1 MIAISS
7 PNELE
12 KILKNQLVIQSEL
25 NKNSVLNSLSVY
37 GTTLEKILNKQ
48 IRDSYTTIDSVI
60 IFELTSRPN
69 SESNV
74 TYENSENNLT
84 YYRAYNLKVMI
95 YGDDSPN
102 VANKLFARLNS
113 EIVKDNLQ
121 QLGVN
126 IENITNPES
135 VNEYI
140 NDVMWLRNDINI
152 ELGCKFEI
160 SQVSDETSFDSL
172 SDLKIIIQGE

>member
-1 MIAISS
+1 MYLLYIWSRYFGLSGILLKLSKISS
-7 PNELE
+7 L
-12 KILKNQLVIQSEL
+12 L
-25 NKNSVLNSLSVY
+25 SLSVNS
-37 GTTLEKILNKQ
+37 TVPV
-48 IRDSYTTIDSVI
+48 IRSLGKYYTTIDSVI